1 VLSTPHQ
8 VSAIGIAGVLG
19 WGAYCSYSF
28 SKAAYR
34 LAGINVSLAFCMGKN
49 LEYLLNSPIQ
59 QPMAQIFIDSFGQNG
74 TLALWAIVV
83 LVQSVH
89 SSTQFE
95 L

>member
-1 VLSTPHQ
+1 
-8 VSAIGIAGVLG
+8 
-19 WGAYCSYSF
+19 
-28 SKAAYR
+28 
-34 LAGINVSLAFCMGKN
+34 MGKN

-59 QPMAQIFIDSFGQNG
+59 QPIAQIFIDSFGQNG